1 MKIPSFSTLTL
12 TLIIFFIST
21 FSPAA
26 TADGHN
32 HFLECLSEYSDNHAS
47 ISNLVYTKANSSYTS
62 ILQAAIW
69 NLRFTT
75 ESTPKPQ
82 VIIAPNHESQIP
94 PIIRCAK
101 QTGLEIRTRSGGHD
115 MEGLSYR
122 SQVPFVVIDLFNLGE
137 VAVDAEAKTAW
148 LGAGA
153 TLGALYYHI
162 SQKSL
167 LLGFPAGFCP
177 TVGSGGHFS
186 GGGDGTLVRKYGMAA
201 DNIIDARIVDARG
214 KILDRESMGEDLF
227 WAIRGGGGASFGVIV
242 AWKVQ
247 LVDVPETVTVFQVS
261 KTLEQ
266 NATELVQK
274 WQSVAPYADKD
285 LFVGILLNRVG
296 STVSANFFS
305 LFLGRADRLVALV
318 QETFPE
324 LGLVREDCAEMSW
337 IDSVVSFGRFTS
349 ALPLDLQTPADL
361 LIRKDPNLR
370 FLKMKSDFVEKPLPE
385 EGVRGLLNLL
395 FAPEAV
401 AGLIAFI
408 PHGGRTAEISESALP
423 FPHRAGNLFKV
434 ETIVYWQDNENA
446 QRYVDWMKRY
456 YDYMTP
462 YVSSNPRS
470 AYVNYRDL
478 DFGVNNVEG
487 RTSYAKASV
496 WGKRYYKNNF
506 DRLVL
511 VKTMVDPENF
521 FRFEQS
527 IPPIHSWSSDQGV
540 CPI

>member
-1 MKIPSFSTLTL
+1 MKIPSFSTL

-26 TADGHN
+26 TADGHD
-32 HFLECLSEYSDNHAS
+32 HFLECLSEYPDNHAP
-47 ISNLVYTKANSSYTS
+47 ISHLVYTKANSSYTS

-75 ESTPKPQ
+75 ESTPKPH
-82 VIIAPNHESQIP
+82 VIIAPDHESQIP

-137 VAVDAEAKTAW
+137 VTVDAEAKTAW

-186 GGGDGTLVRKYGMAA
+186 GGGDGTMVRKYGMAA

-242 AWKVQ
+242 AWKVL

-274 WQSVAPYADKD
+274 WQSVAPYTDKD
-285 LFVGILLNRVG
+285 LFVGILLNR
-296 STVSANFFS
+296 
-305 LFLGRADRLVALV
+305 
-318 QETFPE
+318 
-324 LGLVREDCAEMSW
+324 
-337 IDSVVSFGRFTS
+337 I
-349 ALPLDLQTPADL
+349 
-361 LIRKDPNLR
+361 
-370 FLKMKSDFVEKPLPE
+370 
-385 EGVRGLLNLL
+385 
-395 FAPEAV
+395 
-401 AGLIAFI
+401 
-408 PHGGRTAEISESALP
+408 
-423 FPHRAGNLFKV
+423 
-434 ETIVYWQDNENA
+434 DNENA
-446 QRYVDWMKRY
+446 QRYVDWVKRY

-478 DFGVNNVEG
+478 DFGVNNVVGG
-487 RTSYAKASV
+487 RAMHRRAFG
-496 WGKRYYKNNF
+496 GKRYYKNNF

-521 FRFEQS
+521 FRFEAS
-527 IPPIHSWSSDQGV
+527 IPPIHSWSSDKGV
-540 CPI
+540 CSI